1 MNLSMVMLDP
11 PQPTDWQKEL
21 ECPVC
26 LMLPRSAPIYQCS
39 IGHHLCHECY
49 KNLGDAKCPQC
60 KTCFNRG
67 KEPTRNFLAEKLL
80 DYIER

>member
-1 MNLSMVMLDP
+1 MVDP
-11 PQPTDWQKEL
+11 PHPPDWQREL

-49 KNLGDAKCPQC
+49 RNLSDAKCPQC
-60 KTCFNRG
+60 PQCPKSCFN
-67 KEPTRNFLAEKLL
+67 KKPTRSFLAEKLL
-80 DYIER
+80 EYIERYEH